1 MSDLEAALL
10 DRLTDAPLS
19 SEEEGLLLAAILGD
33 DELAGAI
40 GGLPPTRPQ
49 PAAGDE
55 AKETGRPAGAYL
67 RSVTVA
73 GFRGIGPPTRL
84 DIEPGPGLTVVCGR
98 NGSGKSSF
106 AEALEVLLTG
116 SVRRFDDR
124 PAVWRDTWRCLH
136 ADEPK
141 VSAELT
147 LEGVKGT
154 AVVTCTWEA
163 GEKRIGGGRVIVRVP
178 GEPEAGV
185 ERLGWGDAL
194 RLYRP
199 FLSHAELE
207 VLLARPSDLYDSL
220 NALLGL
226 DDIAVIARRL
236 SDARKRSDV
245 AVKTAKDE
253 LARLRIVVDACDDER
268 ATAAAGL
275 LSKGKIDVDQLRS
288 LATGGTARDQGAL
301 RVLGQLRALNPPR
314 PADVEAACAALE
326 EAAAALEAAG
336 TSAAGQASATADLLA
351 AAVSH
356 FQIHGPGDCP
366 VCGRSD
372 ALDAQWLT
380 ETTDRIRALQAA
392 AYLHREATTAATGA
406 LHSAQLVIGPVP
418 TVLSDAQTV
427 GIDTSGLAEK
437 WRAWAQAPTP
447 TAIPSGLRA
456 LSVHMRATHPGLIES
471 ATSVSGA
478 VATELQRREDRWAP
492 VATAVSTWC
501 QFQDAAVAAKAASG
515 RTKSVEDWLKQAN
528 NDLRN
533 ARLRP
538 YAEGTATVWAKLRQH
553 SNVDLVGMELIG
565 SATSRAVDFDVTVD
579 GQPAA
584 GLGVMSQGEV
594 NALALSVFLPRATSD
609 KSPLRFVVIDDP
621 VQAMDPSKVDGMAR
635 VFAEV
640 AQSRQVVVFTH
651 DDRLPAAVRNLGI
664 TARIVQVSR
673 QSESTVE
680 VRPAGDPAE
689 QYLREAGG
697 LAAGEGVPVPV
708 AARVVPGLCRNAI
721 EEVSFEITRKRR
733 LGRGDT
739 ANSVED
745 ALAAATKQ
753 MPRLALAIFDDAS
766 RGGEVY
772 EWLNQRCGRW
782 AADTVRAANEGS
794 HTETKIDPGAL
805 VGDTRRLV
813 AALREKLP

>member
-10 DRLTDAPLS
+10 DRLTIAPLPAG
-19 SEEEGLLLAAILGD
+19 EENLLLAAILGD
-33 DELAGAI
+33 DELAAAI
-40 GGLPPTRPQ
+40 GGEPPPRPETSTGDASEDSALP
-49 PAAGDE
+49 AC
-55 AKETGRPAGAYL
+55 AYL

-73 GFRGIGPPTRL
+73 GFRGIGPPTSL

-124 PAVWRDTWRCLH
+124 PAVWRDSWRCLH
-136 ADEPK
+136 AGEPT

-147 LEGVKGT
+147 LEGYKGT
-154 AVVTCTWEA
+154 ATVTCTWEP
-163 GEKRIGGGRVIVRVP
+163 GEKRIGGGRVTVRVP
-178 GEPEAGV
+178 GETDAGM
-185 ERLGWGDAL
+185 ERLGWGDAM

-226 DDIAVIARRL
+226 DDIAVIAKRL
-236 SDARKRSDV
+236 ADARKRSDT

-253 LARLRIVVDACDDER
+253 LGRLRALVDASDDER
-268 ATAAAGL
+268 AATASGV
-275 LSKGKIDVDQLRS
+275 LSKGKIDLDHLRS
-288 LATGGTARDQGAL
+288 LATGAAAPEQGAL
-301 RVLGQLRALNPPR
+301 RLLNQLRALNPPSS
-314 PADVEAACAALE
+314 ADVDAACDALE
-326 EAAAALEAAG
+326 QAADALEAAG
-336 TSAAGQASATADLLA
+336 TSAAGQASATADLLS
-351 AAVSH
+351 AAVTH
-356 FQIHGPGDCP
+356 FRQHGPGDCP
-366 VCGRSD
+366 VCGRSE
-372 ALDAQWLT
+372 ALDANWLA
-380 ETTDRIRALQAA
+380 ETTDRIHELQAA
-392 AYLHREATTAATGA
+392 AQVHREATTAATRA
-406 LHSAQLVIGPVP
+406 LQSGQLLIGPAPAVLAEAH
-418 TVLSDAQTV
+418 TVD
-427 GIDTSGLAEK
+427 IDTSELAER
-437 WRAWAQAPTP
+437 WQSWAAAPAA
-447 TAIPSGLRA
+447 TATPSGLRRLA
-456 LSVHMRATHPGLIES
+456 AHMRTTHGELTQ
-471 ATSVSGA
+471 AAASVSAA
-478 VATELQRREDRWAP
+478 VASEVQRREDRWEP
-492 VATAVSTWC
+492 VATAISAWC
-501 QFQDAAVAAKAASG
+501 ELQEAALAAKAVSG
-515 RTKSVEDWLKQAN
+515 GIKTVEDWLKRAN

-533 ARLRP
+533 ARLQP
-538 YAEGTATVWAKLRQH
+538 YAEGTAAVWAKLRQQ
-553 SNVDLVGMELIG
+553 SNVDLVRMELIG

-621 VQAMDPSKVDGMAR
+621 VQAMDPSKVDGMAH
-635 VFAEV
+635 VFAEA
-640 AQSRQVVVFTH
+640 AQTRQVVVFTH

-664 TARIVQVSR
+664 PARIVQVSR

-697 LAAGEGVPVPV
+697 LAAGEGVPAPV
-708 AARVVPGLCRNAI
+708 AGRVVPGLCRNAI
-721 EEVSFEITRKRR
+721 EQVCFEIARTRR

-739 ANSVED
+739 AASVED
-745 ALAAATKQ
+745 ALSAATKL
-753 MPRLALAIFDDAS
+753 MPRLALAVFDDAN

-782 AADTVRAANEGS
+782 AADTVRAVNEGS
-794 HTETKIDPGAL
+794 HGGTTVDPKGL

-813 AALREKLP
+813 TALRGKLP